1 MKEGKHS
8 MSLSAHISEKAA
20 LIWAIADKLTGVY
33 KPHEY
38 GEVILPLTVI
48 RRFDCILA
56 DTKDAVL
63 ERYEAVKD
71 LPLRDVLLRA
81 ASGKAFYNTS
91 KYTFERLLDD
101 PDNIEANFR
110 DYLNGFSENVRDIL
124 EKFRFDGQIATLAGK
139 GILYIVIKE
148 FTTPKANLHPDVI
161 SNLEMGYIFEEIIRR
176 FSESHNEDAGQHYTP
191 REVIRLMVNLLFYDD
206 NDILSGANVAKTI
219 YDPACGTGGM
229 LSVAEE
235 YLHQLNASTE
245 LMAFGQEINDQTFA
259 ICKADMLIKGNNA
272 DFIKDG
278 NTLSDDQFAGQTF
291 DYILSNPPFGREWKN
306 EKAAVEKEAKLGFAG
321 RFGPGLPAASDGQM
335 LFLLTALSKMKEPKD
350 GGSRIAIIHNGSPLF
365 TGDAGSGPSEIR
377 KYILENDL
385 LEAIIALP
393 NDIFYNTGIA
403 TYIWLLSNKKAG
415 TRRAGKVQLIN
426 ASGLYEK
433 RRKALGNKRNDIPES
448 AIAEIT
454 RLYGDFVE
462 SDISKIFDAADFGY
476 TKITVERPLRDE
488 NGQLILKK
496 GKPQP
501 DANLRDTENVPLKED
516 IQAYFQ
522 REVLPFAPDAW
533 MDEKKARVG
542 YEIPFTRYFYKYE
555 APRPSAEI
563 KQEILAI
570 EAELDGALAEVFRE

>member
-1 MKEGKHS
+1 MATRSNK
-8 MSLSAHISEKAA
+8 INQKAD

-48 RRFDCILA
+48 RRFDCILS

-63 ERYEAVKD
+63 KKYGEVKS
-71 LPLRDVLLRA
+71 LPMKDVLLRK
-81 ASGKAFYNTS
+81 ASGYEFYNTS

-101 PDNIEANFR
+101 PDHIEENFR
-110 DYLNGFSENVRDIL
+110 DYLNGFSENVQDIIL
-124 EKFRFDGQIATLAGK
+124 KFKFDGHITTMANK
-139 GILYIVIKE
+139 GILFIVLKE
-148 FTTPKANLHPDVI
+148 FTSEKGNLHPDEI

-176 FSESHNEDAGQHYTP
+176 FSEAHNEDAGQHYTP
-191 REVIRLMVNLLFYDD
+191 REVIQLMVNILFYDD
-206 NDILSGANVAKTI
+206 NDILSGNNVAKTI

-235 YLHQLNASTE
+235 YLHTLNASTE
-245 LMAFGQEINDQTFA
+245 LVPFGQELNDQTFA

-278 NTLSDDQFAGQTF
+278 NTLSDDQFKGQTF

-306 EKAAVEKEAKLGFAG
+306 EKEAVEKEAKLGFGG

-335 LFLLTALSKMKEPKD
+335 LFLLTTIAKMKEPSQ

-403 TYIWLLSNKKAG
+403 TYIWVLSNKKAG
-415 TRRAGKVQLIN
+415 SMREGKVQLIDAN
-426 ASGLYEK
+426 KLFVK
-433 RRKALGNKRNDIPES
+433 RRKALGNKRNDISEEQ
-448 AIAEIT
+448 ITEIT
-454 RLYGDFVE
+454 KIYGDFIE
-462 SDISKIFDAADFGY
+462 NDISKIFDNSDFGY
-476 TKITVERPLRDE
+476 TKIVVERPLKDE
-488 NGQLILKK
+488 NGKPILKK
-496 GKPQP
+496 GKPEP
-501 DANLRDTENVPLKED
+501 DSSLRDTENVPLKENID
-516 IQAYFQ
+516 EYFK
-522 REVLPFAPDAW
+522 REVLPFATDAW
-533 MDEKKARVG
+533 IDKKKSKVG

-555 APRPSAEI
+555 APRPSSEIMAEI
-563 KQEILAI
+563 LDLEK
-570 EAELDGALAEVFRE
+570 ELSGSLKELFDL

>member
-1 MKEGKHS
+1 MN
-8 MSLSAHISEKAA
+8 LSTSINEKAA

-56 DTKDAVL
+56 DTKEAVL
-63 ERYEAVKD
+63 EKYDEVKT
-71 LPLRDVLLRA
+71 LPMRDVLLRKV
-81 ASGKAFYNTS
+81 SGYEFYNTS
-91 KYTFERLLDD
+91 KYTFEKLLDD
-101 PDNIEANFR
+101 PDNIEENFH
-110 DYLNGFSENVRDIL
+110 DYLNGFSENVRDII
-124 EKFRFDGQIATLAGK
+124 EKFKFDGHIDTMANK

-148 FTTPKANLHPDVI
+148 FTSTRANLHPDVI

-191 REVIRLMVNLLFYDD
+191 REVIRLMVNILFYDD
-206 NDILSGANVAKTI
+206 SSTLSGKNIARTI

-235 YLHQLNASTE
+235 YLHELNSSTE
-245 LMAFGQEINDQTFA
+245 LMSFGQELNDQTFA

-278 NTLSDDQFAGQTF
+278 NTLSDDQFEGQKF
-291 DYILSNPPFGREWKN
+291 DYIISNPPFGREWKN
-306 EKAAVEKEAKLGFAG
+306 EKRVVEDEAKRGFAG
-321 RFGPGLPAASDGQM
+321 RFGAGLPAASDGQM
-335 LFLLTALSKMKEPKD
+335 LFLMTAISKMKEPRD

-365 TGDAGSGPSEIR
+365 TGDAGSGPSDIR
-377 KYILENDL
+377 KYILESDL

-403 TYIWLLSNKKAG
+403 TYIWVLSNKKAG
-415 TRRAGKVQLIN
+415 TRREGKVQLIN
-426 ASGLYEK
+426 ANGLYEK

-454 RLYGDFVE
+454 QIYGDFRE
-462 SDISKIFDAADFGY
+462 TEISKIFNNDDFGY

-488 NGQLILKK
+488 NGELILKN
-496 GKPQP
+496 GKKQP
-501 DANLRDTENVPLKED
+501 DTSLRDTENVPLTEN
-516 IQAYFQ
+516 IQDYFK

-533 MDEKKARVG
+533 IDEKKSKVG
-542 YEIPFTRYFYKYE
+542 YEIPFTRYFYKYQ
-555 APRPSAEI
+555 APQPSAEI
-563 KQEILAI
+563 MAEIL
-570 EAELDGALAEVFRE
+570 ELEKELEGSLQEVFDI

>member
-1 MKEGKHS
+1 
-8 MSLSAHISEKAA
+8 MSLSSNINEKAA

-63 ERYEAVKD
+63 KKYDEVKALEMKD
-71 LPLRDVLLRA
+71 VFLRK
-81 ASGKAFYNTS
+81 ASGHAFYNTS

-101 PDNIEANFR
+101 PDHIEANFR
-110 DYLNGFSENVRDIL
+110 AYLEGFSENVRDII
-124 EKFRFDGQIATLAGK
+124 EKFKFDGHITTMANK

-148 FTTPKANLHPDVI
+148 FTSPKANLHPDVI
-161 SNLEMGYIFEEIIRR
+161 SNIEMGYIFEEIIRR
-176 FSESHNEDAGQHYTP
+176 FSEAHNEDAGQHYTP
-191 REVIRLMVNLLFYDD
+191 REVIRLMVNILFSDD
-206 NDILSGANVAKTI
+206 NDILSGNDVVKTI

-235 YLHQLNASTE
+235 YLHKLNAKAE
-245 LMAFGQEINDQTFA
+245 LMSFGQEINDQTFA
-259 ICKADMLIKGNNA
+259 ICKADMLIKGNDA

-278 NTLSDDQFAGQTF
+278 NTLSDDQFEGQTF

-306 EKAAVEKEAKLGFAG
+306 EKPTVEAEAKKGFAG

-335 LFLLTALSKMKEPKD
+335 LFLLTAISKMKEPSK

-377 KYILENDL
+377 RYILENDL

-403 TYIWLLSNKKAG
+403 TYIWVLSNKKAG
-415 TRRAGKVQLIN
+415 TKREGKVQLIN
-426 ASGLYEK
+426 ANALFEK

-448 AIAEIT
+448 AIDEIT
-454 RLYGDFVE
+454 TLYGDFKE
-462 SDISKIFDAADFGY
+462 SEISKIFDNSDFGY
-476 TKITVERPLRDE
+476 IKITVERPLVDE
-488 NGQLILKK
+488 SGKPILKK
-496 GKPQP
+496 GKKQP
-501 DANLRDTENVPLKED
+501 DTALRDTENVPLKED
-516 IQAYFQ
+516 IDEYFK

-533 MDEKKARVG
+533 IDEKKSKVG
-542 YEIPFTRYFYKYE
+542 YEIPFTRYFYRYE
-555 APRPSAEI
+555 PPKPSHEIMAEI
-563 KQEILAI
+563 LEI
-570 EAELDGALAEVFRE
+570 EKELDGSLKEIFNV